1 MMQKANVLIIE
12 KDPDVGLILK
22 EIVNREV
29 HHISMTIGTADDVL
43 AAEKMLSLQDYDVV
57 VLGSG
62 LGEAGWLALL
72 RKITAEDNHPR
83 GNYPIGQR
91 KRSMCLCV
99 EDFNKDSRG
108 RWGRDFRRLHAGH
121 LVRADRRSLQGR
133 GGSTAHCMRK
143 NERLMIS

>member
-72 RKITAEDNHPR
+72 RKITAEDNHPKVVVVSEGDLEETTR
-83 GNYPIGQR
+83 LAKENGA
-91 KRSMCLCV
+91 CACV
-99 EDFNKDSRG
+99 LKI
-108 RWGRDFRRLHAGH
+108 
-121 LVRADRRSLQGR
+121 
-133 GGSTAHCMRK
+133 STKIA
-143 NERLMIS
+143 EAVGDAISGVCTLDT